1 MPYCPTC
8 KQEYVEGT
16 TECVDCGSKLVA
28 ELPFQ
33 AVPGEGT
40 TWVEIAS
47 TGTDDEARLI
57 KGFLD
62 AEGIPAQIE
71 NVKFTAEPVNF
82 GTMGDIRVYV
92 AAEDEARAQQL
103 IKQRDTDFNR
113 LEDDADTV
121 ITDEGTAEITEDED
135 VEVADAPAGGEVAAG
150 LVLQHAD
157 DVDGLLGQRQVH
169 LGLLPLAVALAQV
182 HQRRGR
188 QRHDERARSLRCPA
202 STLWF
207 PRIPHRDGASSLV
220 R

>member
-16 TECVDCGSKLVA
+16 TECVDCGSKLVD

-33 AVPGEGT
+33 AVAAEGT

-82 GTMGDIRVYV
+82 GTMGDIRIYV
-92 AAEDEARAQQL
+92 AAENERRALEMLARRQTEYDKLADDD
-103 IKQRDTDFNR
+103 DTIVT
-113 LEDDADTV
+113 DDGV
-121 ITDEGTAEITEDED
+121 AEIDENAEPETE
-135 VEVADAPAGGEVAAG
+135 P
-150 LVLQHAD
+150 Q
-157 DVDGLLGQRQVH
+157 
-169 LGLLPLAVALAQV
+169 
-182 HQRRGR
+182 
-188 QRHDERARSLRCPA
+188 
-202 STLWF
+202 
-207 PRIPHRDGASSLV
+207 
-220 R
+220 